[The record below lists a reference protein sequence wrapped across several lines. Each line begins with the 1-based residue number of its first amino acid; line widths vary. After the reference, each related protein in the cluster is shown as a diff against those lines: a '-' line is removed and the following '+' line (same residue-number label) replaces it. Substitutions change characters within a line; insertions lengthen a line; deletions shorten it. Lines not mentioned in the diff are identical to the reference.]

1 MNWER
6 EYINYLISEK
16 VNLDTEILDKYLLNQ
31 ITFEELIEDLD
42 VTKWNVLSY
51 TKFVKEI
58 KINLFLS

>member
-1 MNWER
+1 MNYEK

-16 VNLDTEILDKYLLNQ
+16 VNLDTQILDKYFLNQ
-31 ITFEELIEDLD
+31 ITFEELIKNLD

>member
-1 MNWER
+1 MNYER
-6 EYINYLISEK
+6 DYIKYLISEK
-16 VNLDTEILDKYLLNQ
+16 VNLDTQILDKYLLNQ